1 MNRLTK
7 KIHNQYKDYWY
18 REDLERVCDK
28 EQIVLT
34 KLGQYEDLEEK
45 LGIDLDILFKALYN
59 GIYVKQLGIGN
70 TNYMKTIIT
79 KVKASCLKLDHKTHT
94 ELVFDQKRSGGCW
107 DTYYFKDY
115 GKTWALTKEELK
127 DE

>member
-1 MNRLTK
+1 MDN
-7 KIHNQYKDYWY
+7 
-18 REDLERVCDK
+18 K
-28 EQIVLT
+28 EFL
-34 KLGQYEDLEEK
+34 EK

-79 KVKASCLKLDHKTHT
+79 KVKAPCLKLDHETHT
-94 ELVFDQKRSGGCW
+94 ELVFDQKRSGGYW

-127 DE
+127 

>member
-1 MNRLTK
+1 MNSKEALE
-7 KIHNQYKDYWY
+7 ILIYYLCGVENQEKYYEIIKQDLDKLDRYK
-18 REDLERVCDK
+18 
-28 EQIVLT
+28 Q
-34 KLGQYEDLEEK
+34 

-79 KVKASCLKLDHKTHT
+79 KVKAPCLKLDHKTHT